1 MMKKNEKIRGGAL
14 LAQALHEKGITQ
26 VFTLSGGFC
35 NPALEGL
42 SERGISI
49 INCPHE
55 QVAGHLA
62 DGHTRI
68 TRKPAVCL
76 VGPEGFANAIPAMM
90 EAWGE
95 RTPVMFVTG
104 SSTLKRQGSGG
115 FKEIDDVAIAAPL
128 TKYSASI
135 TDGSRIREFVDRAYK
150 TALSGYPGPVH
161 LSVPVDIM
169 FSSFPADAQLDER
182 PHLHAPRP
190 APRAWPDPDDLQTVI
205 RALQKSE
212 RPILIGG
219 HGVWWSGAEAKLEE
233 AGKTLGIPIFNIPYH
248 QKLLPETSEAYMGL
262 ADIHQYGPSA
272 KALQEA
278 DVVVMVGGRLDN
290 QMNFGNPPLFPALCE
305 LICVNGSAEETE
317 LNRAADQILLSDPSA
332 FFDALLDLSASG
344 VWQEK
349 GHWMERQRRQRGEW
363 VAQTLAEMAQD
374 TTPGQGA
381 HPLQLALQVQSVM
394 GVDDWLIIDGGNTHF
409 WSEIAVNIAGWQGQE
424 LAGILHPG
432 AFSMLGV
439 GVSFALAAK
448 LQHRDSHA
456 VVISG
461 DGAFLSGGLS
471 IEAAFQEDAP
481 ITVVIDNN
489 GGLTTI
495 SQQQERLFAS
505 GGHVATD
512 FRDIPFHTLFEGLGG
527 YGELVEDPE
536 DIAPAVRRAMA
547 SGRTACV
554 NVRTRGVIS
563 PIVAAVTSKRD
574 KASIE

>member
-1 MMKKNEKIRGGAL
+1 MKKNEKIRGGAL

-42 SERGISI
+42 SERGITI

-55 QVAGHLA
+55 QIAGHLA

-205 RALQKSE
+205 STLQKSE

-290 QMNFGNPPLFPALCE
+290 QMNFGNPPLFPASCE

-349 GHWMERQRRQRGEW
+349 GDWMERQRRQRGEW